1 MTSIAGTGPR
11 ADRTGP
17 DRSASV
23 RDAVSD
29 SWSVR
34 AAAGQR
40 LAADAEV
47 PEVGVVLGRLLL
59 DAHDTFVTFK
69 TAEALLLRGDVPGL
83 RLVLAALAAASAQT
97 GDQLQSAIL
106 NVCEQSQEDVEHLAE
121 LAAALV
127 SDPDA
132 GVREEAR
139 GLLGPGR

>member
-11 ADRTGP
+11 TDRTGS

-23 RDAVSD
+23 RDAASD

-34 AAAGQR
+34 AAAGRR

-47 PEVGVVLGRLLL
+47 PEVAAVLRRLLL
-59 DAHDTFVTFK
+59 DAHDTFVTQE

-83 RLVLAALAAASAQT
+83 RLVLAALATADAET
-97 GDQLQSAIL
+97 GDQIQCAIV
-106 NVCEQSQEDVEHLAE
+106 NMCEQSQEDIEHLAE

-139 GLLGPGR
+139 GLLGAGR

>member
-1 MTSIAGTGPR
+1 MTSNAGTEPR
-11 ADRTGP
+11 TDRTGP
-17 DRSASV
+17 DRSASM

-34 AAAGQR
+34 AAAGRR

-47 PEVGVVLGRLLL
+47 PEVAVVLGRLLL
-59 DAHDTFVTFK
+59 DAHNTFVTRE

-83 RLVLAALAAASAQT
+83 RLVLAALATADAQS
-97 GDQLQSAIL
+97 GDQIQSAIL
-106 NVCEQSQEDVEHLAE
+106 NVCEQSREDIERLSE

-127 SDPDA
+127 PDRDA

>member
-1 MTSIAGTGPR
+1 MTSDVGTGPR
-11 ADRTGP
+11 TDRTGS

-23 RDAVSD
+23 RDAASD

-34 AAAGQR
+34 AAAGRR

-47 PEVGVVLGRLLL
+47 PEVAAVLSRLLL
-59 DAHDTFVTFK
+59 DAHDTFVTQE

-83 RLVLAALAAASAQT
+83 RLVLAALATADAET
-97 GDQLQSAIL
+97 GDQIQCAIV
-106 NVCEQSQEDVEHLAE
+106 NMCEQSQEDIEHLAE

>member
-1 MTSIAGTGPR
+1 MTSNAGAGAR
-11 ADRTGP
+11 ADRTGS
-17 DRSASV
+17 DRSASM

-34 AAAGQR
+34 AAAGRR

-47 PEVGVVLGRLLL
+47 PEVAAVLSRLLL
-59 DAHDTFVTFK
+59 DTHDTFVTQE

-83 RLVLAALAAASAQT
+83 RLVLAALASADAQIGDYLQAAVT
-97 GDQLQSAIL
+97 
-106 NVCEQSQEDVEHLAE
+106 NVCEQSAGGLDRLTGPASALA
-121 LAAALV
+121 